1 MDIRFQGHGPA
12 QWKADAMLLFI
23 CKGEDPAAA
32 CKEIEE
38 MAPWLFIAPAVRDF
52 TATSGAVAVFHGH
65 PSLAVPR
72 VVAVGLGER
81 SAVDAAAVRKAAAK
95 AVERCRELGLVS
107 ALIPVTMLQN
117 LSASFVPLLEE
128 SVCGALLGQYRYT
141 ALRSLTADEKPDVQ
155 WLALACNEEYVPD
168 DVHKAARKGERD
180 ARAVMR
186 ARDLANTPPNI
197 LYPAALAEQACAWG
211 REFGLRTTVLDKAAL
226 EEAGCHC
233 LLAVGE
239 GSAREARMII
249 LEHCPKGHEDDAPL
263 VFIGKGITFDTGG
276 ICIKPPQNMH
286 TMKSD
291 MSGAAAV
298 LAAMTALAEEECPRR
313 VIGMLPCAE
322 NMPGGKAMRPGD
334 VVRACNGKSVEILN
348 TDAEGRLAL
357 CDAIAYAEKTFQ
369 PAVIVDIATLTGAC
383 MVALGQEVAGLFT
396 DDAALA
402 HAILSRGAAV
412 GENFWQLPLWQGY
425 EENLKSD
432 VADIAHMGP
441 REGGAIHAALF
452 LKYFVEA
459 TVRWAHLDIAG
470 TDWVFKKTALS
481 PVGAVGYGT
490 RTLIELAR
498 TGV

>member
-12 QWKADAMLLFI
+12 QWKADAMLLFV
-23 CKGEDPAAA
+23 CQGEEPAAA
-32 CKEIEE
+32 CQEIED

-52 TATSGAVAVFHGH
+52 VATSGAVAVFHGH

-72 VVAVGLGER
+72 VVAVGLGAR
-81 SAVDAAAVRKAAAK
+81 DTVDAAAVRKAGALAL
-95 AVERCRELGLVS
+95 ERCRALGLRS
-107 ALIPVTMLQN
+107 ALLPVTMLQKLN
-117 LSASFVPLLEE
+117 ADFAPLLAE

-141 ALRSLTADEKPDVQ
+141 ALRSLKDDEKPDVQ

-168 DVHKAARKGERD
+168 AVHKAARKGERD

-186 ARDLANTPPNI
+186 ARDLANTPPNM
-197 LYPAALAEQACAWG
+197 LYPAALAEQASAWG
-211 REFGLRTTVLDKAAL
+211 REFGLRVTVLDKEAL
-226 EEAGCHC
+226 HEAGCHC
-233 LLAVGE
+233 LLAVGS
-239 GSAREARMII
+239 GSAHDARMI
-249 LEHCPKGHEDDAPL
+249 LVEHCPKGCENDAPL

-276 ICIKPPQNMH
+276 ICLKPAANMH

-298 LAAMTALAEEECPRR
+298 LAAMTALAEEDCPRR
-313 VIGMLPCAE
+313 VIGLLTCAE
-322 NMPGGKAMRPGD
+322 NMPSGTAMRPGD
-334 VVRACNGKSVEILN
+334 VVRACNGKTVEILN

-357 CDAIAYAEKTFQ
+357 CDAIAYAQKELK
-369 PAVIVDIATLTGAC
+369 PAAIVDIATLTGAC
-383 MVALGQEVAGLFT
+383 MVALGLEVAGVFSE
-396 DDAALA
+396 DAALVQ
-402 HAILSRGAAV
+402 AICSRGAAV

-425 EENLKSD
+425 KENLDSE

-452 LKYFVEA
+452 LQYFVEA
-459 TVRWAHLDIAG
+459 TMRWAHLDIAG
-470 TDWVFKKTALS
+470 TDWAFKKTALS

-498 TGV
+498 MGV